1 MEQSRYGMCGKKLL
15 FATLLYLCLS
25 SLYDIICRTASPQRN
40 YAHFSPVNDLA
51 LHSNQ
56 GELISCDQNGAIKIW
71 DLGAD
76 CCSHELVR
84 TVLPAYRKYRLGG
97 DIPS

>member
-1 MEQSRYGMCGKKLL
+1 MARERERGWHGQDLGCSVRRRI
-15 FATLLYLCLS
+15 FS
-25 SLYDIICRTASPQRN
+25 VSLRASDTGFSHRTASPQRN
-40 YAHFSPVNDLA
+40 YAHFSPVNDVA

-71 DLGAD
+71 DLAGD

-84 TVLPAYRKYRLGG
+84 SCSLPLL
-97 DIPS
+97 